1 MRFACRPY
9 SKDPE
14 HLSDAYRHLT
24 NYSINKGSATFVENS
39 EVQADNVGHKWSFS
53 ALNRHLKCTGVD
65 VELMWSR
72 IMDVIMK
79 SLLAVEPV
87 IGARTKATACHSHN
101 CFELYGF
108 LVWRMDVSHAYCLVF
123 YCFCFVSSFLL
134 HMSSSDS
141 IFFIKTIKTHPPG
154 FDVLVDNE
162 LKPWLLEVNLSP
174 SMQADSPLDWQ
185 IKGSLLADTFN
196 LVGINRVSKHRLAEA
211 TRAKAK
217 VLKIPGKPPGPPER
231 HKAHRRRLPRH
242 RSALLRRGLETMD
255 ATEEPMP
262 PVPLGAL
269 ELEELRSAAN
279 ALLETGI

>member
-1 MRFACRPY
+1 MLITYPVCFPSFCLPTFLHSARLGTYRTYQIVSHLPKDFPNDLRYVLVTSYEPLRAYVYREGLVRFACRPY

-108 LVWRMDVSHAYCLVF
+108 LVWRMDVSHAYCLVYVWSF
-123 YCFCFVSSFLL
+123 IVFVLFL
-134 HMSSSDS
+134 
-141 IFFIKTIKTHPPG
+141 
-154 FDVLVDNE
+154 
-162 LKPWLLEVNLSP
+162 P
-174 SMQADSPLDWQ
+174 SCC
-185 IKGSLLADTFN
+185 T
-196 LVGINRVSKHRLAEA
+196 
-211 TRAKAK
+211 
-217 VLKIPGKPPGPPER
+217 
-231 HKAHRRRLPRH
+231 
-242 RSALLRRGLETMD
+242 
-255 ATEEPMP
+255 
-262 PVPLGAL
+262 
-269 ELEELRSAAN
+269 
-279 ALLETGI
+279 